1 MHCNVL
7 KEKLKTIKENV
18 DDLIRSW
25 IKGLYTRK
33 GVCKKDTIV
42 NLTKKYKVNSNKR
55 PPYRVW
61 KDDEINDSGSKQNS
75 KLTTITYKA
84 KLIKKKLLT
93 LPSENWMAKMRTKFR
108 STIFVHGLSQN
119 QVKMGHFSCVAAQFD
134 GSLLFNFFGLVR
146 YWVINLN
153 TILSTL

>member
-18 DDLIRSW
+18 DDLVRSR

-42 NLTKKYKVNSNKR
+42 NLTKKYKVSSNER
-55 PPYRVW
+55 PPYREW
-61 KDDEINDSGSKQNS
+61 EDDENNDSGSKQNS
-75 KLTTITYKA
+75 KLTTIAYEA

-93 LPSENWMAKMRTKFR
+93 LPSEN
-108 STIFVHGLSQN
+108 
-119 QVKMGHFSCVAAQFD
+119 
-134 GSLLFNFFGLVR
+134 
-146 YWVINLN
+146 
-153 TILSTL
+153 